1 MESLE
6 SLFYSSITSKNIDKY
21 IKITREEDIRNLPNN
36 AEAKYEL
43 LRGNVTSNIVA
54 DLSELKGVE
63 DLGDSIKVLAGTKW
77 RDIIGYSPEL
87 WSIIDFSVGG
97 TISLGDEGFGY
108 NEFGELANRVTVEAY
123 LNGEKYTG
131 KYKGGIIYAVYIKKE
146 NKPLIFK
153 QYSGSEDIVLSKAKS
168 LLSENILP
176 FRDISLIKDN
186 EGTRLIVS
194 YTQVREILVKRYIDG
209 FSATSPFYP
218 ELSSIGKYIYMG
230 KTNLQNISFNL
241 LENSKYAYFTFRGN
255 SVYYVISSDVKLN
268 IPSASQ
274 EYAFD
279 KFNGCI
285 LCGKCVNEC
294 PHSYQRG
301 SIVFSPLG
309 FFVLSAIGKEAQVSN
324 CHLCGICEE
333 VCPVDLNIVNL
344 LKQKS
349 ALNSKVS
356 NVQLTFPSKKSIIL
370 TAISDNLLEDAL
382 KLIKYFSLRGVK
394 LGVITLPDPIDKIV
408 KGQINLENARKLL
421 ENVDEIITL
430 TPEEAGYLIVLKSVK
445 ILDITFAYSMLENI
459 VKPLMEGKKVHFP
472 CFYSEKKFYGCS
484 YEMLNLAN
492 NEGYGENKVNA
503 EITLC
508 PLAAKKLGIKSYID
522 LLNINLDMSDAN
534 KLHTEISETLST
546 LDRVL
551 EDAEWYKEIEPK
563 LYEKI
568 FSEAIDK
575 VLLSKNYFEIF
586 YYYLNMDKLEF
597 KNESIKSLVK
607 NEIEKL
613 LRSSDK
619 D

>member
-6 SLFYSSITSKNIDKY
+6 SLFYSSIISKNIDKY
-21 IKITREEDIRNLPNN
+21 IKITKEEDIKNLPNN
-36 AEAKYEL
+36 VNAKYEL

-77 RDIIGYSPEL
+77 RDVISYSPEL
-87 WSIIDFSVGG
+87 WSVMDFSVGG

-131 KYKGGIIYAVYIKKE
+131 KYRGGIIYAIYIKKE

-153 QYSGSEDIVLSKAKS
+153 QYSGSEDIVLSKVKS
-168 LLSENILP
+168 LLSENVLP

-186 EGTRLIVS
+186 NGTRLVVS
-194 YTQVREILVKRYIDG
+194 YTQVREILVRRYISG
-209 FSATSPFYP
+209 FSEAPHLYP
-218 ELSSIGKYIYMG
+218 QLSSIGKFIYIG
-230 KTNLQNISFNL
+230 KTDLLNISSDL
-241 LENSKYAYFTFRGN
+241 LKNTKYAYFTFRGN
-255 SVYYVISSDVKLN
+255 SAYYVVSSDIKLD
-268 IPSASQ
+268 ITSISQ
-274 EYAFD
+274 EYSIE

-285 LCGKCVNEC
+285 LCGKCVDTC
-294 PHSYQRG
+294 PHSYQRN
-301 SIVFSPLG
+301 SPVFSPLG
-309 FFVLSAIGKEAQVSN
+309 FFVLSTIGKETYVSN

-333 VCPVDLNIVNL
+333 VCPVDLNIVDL
-344 LKQKS
+344 IKQKS
-349 ALNSKVS
+349 TLNSKVP

-382 KLIKYFSLRGVK
+382 KLIKYFSLRGIK
-394 LGVITLPDPIDKIV
+394 LGVITLPEPLEKIV

-430 TPEEAGYLIVLKSVK
+430 TPEEARYLIVLKSVK
-445 ILDITFAYSMLENI
+445 ILDITFAYSILENI
-459 VKPLMEGKKVHFP
+459 IRPLMEGKRIHFP
-472 CFYSEKKFYGCS
+472 CFYSEKEFYGCS

-492 NEGYGENKVNA
+492 NEGYGENKINA

-508 PLAAKKLGIKSYID
+508 PLAAKRLGIKSYID
-522 LLNINLDMSDAN
+522 LLNINLDISDVY

-563 LYEKI
+563 IYEKI
-568 FSEAIDK
+568 FLDAIDK

-586 YYYLNMDKLEF
+586 YYYLNIDKLEF
-597 KNESIKSLVK
+597 KNERIKSSVK

-613 LRSSDK
+613 LRSSNK

>member
-430 TPEEAGYLIVLKSVK
+430 TPEEARYLIVLKSVK

-568 FSEAIDK
+568 FSETIDK

>member
-430 TPEEAGYLIVLKSVK
+430 TPEEARYLIVLKSVK

>member
-36 AEAKYEL
+36 VEAKYEL

-87 WSIIDFSVGG
+87 WSIMDFSVGG

-176 FRDISLIKDN
+176 FRDISLVKDN
-186 EGTRLIVS
+186 NGTRLVVS

-209 FSATSPFYP
+209 FSETFPPYP
-218 ELSSIGKYIYMG
+218 QLSSIGKFIYIG
-230 KTNLQNISFNL
+230 KTNLRNISFDL
-241 LENSKYAYFTFRGN
+241 LKNVKYAYFTFRGN
-255 SVYYVISSDVKLN
+255 SAYYVVSSDIKLD
-268 IPSASQ
+268 ITSISQ
-274 EYAFD
+274 EYSLE

-285 LCGKCVNEC
+285 LCGKCVDIC
-294 PHSYQRG
+294 PHNYQRG
-301 SIVFSPLG
+301 SPIFSPLG
-309 FFVLSAIGKEAQVSN
+309 FFALSAIGKETYVSN

-333 VCPVDLNIVNL
+333 VCPVDLNIVDL
-344 LKQKS
+344 LRQKS
-349 ALNSKVS
+349 TLNSKVH

-394 LGVITLPDPIDKIV
+394 LGVITLPDPLDKVV
-408 KGQINLENARKLL
+408 KGQINLENVRKLL

-430 TPEEAGYLIVLKSVK
+430 TPEEARYLIVLKSVK

-508 PLAAKKLGIKSYID
+508 PLAAKRLGIKSYID
-522 LLNINLDMSDAN
+522 LLNINLNISDVY

-575 VLLSKNYFEIF
+575 VLLNKNYFEIF

-597 KNESIKSLVK
+597 KNESIKSSVK